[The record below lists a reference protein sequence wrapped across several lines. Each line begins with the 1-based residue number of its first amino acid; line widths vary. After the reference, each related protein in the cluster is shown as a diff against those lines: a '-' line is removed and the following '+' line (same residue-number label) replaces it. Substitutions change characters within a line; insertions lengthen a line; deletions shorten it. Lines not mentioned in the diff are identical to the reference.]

1 MTNYEADEALLWRR
15 EARDQ
20 YDPEDGYDRQ
30 YEERQDYLDS
40 LARAR
45 EERDERSQ
53 G

>member
-40 LARAR
+40 LTRAR